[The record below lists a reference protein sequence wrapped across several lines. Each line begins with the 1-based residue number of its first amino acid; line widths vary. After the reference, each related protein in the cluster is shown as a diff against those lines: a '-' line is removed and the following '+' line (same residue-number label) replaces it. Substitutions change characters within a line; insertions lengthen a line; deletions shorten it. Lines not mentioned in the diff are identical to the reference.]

1 MKARKII
8 FKSICWSLLFLAAN
22 AWAQTT
28 AFNYQGKLTEGG
40 NPATGSYQFQ
50 FKLFDALSGGN
61 QIGGTISDVNLT
73 ATNGIFSTKLD
84 FGANALS
91 GANRFLEIAVRHSSS
106 EFYTTLSPREQI
118 ASSPYAVRT
127 LSAASADNALNLGGI
142 PASEYVTNSSVGS
155 SFIRNGTTQQFANF
169 NITGNGFFGGS
180 VGIGT
185 TSPSQLLHLRSQAGL
200 NAASLVQTPAG
211 FFAQYQ
217 LQSGADSPWI
227 IGVQDDFANGGLL
240 FRKGATDLMAIRQT
254 GNVGIGT
261 NSPVGKLHIEGG
273 GLTGLSL
280 LTTGPVSLGGYVS
293 QPRDKGG
300 IVKASIYVI
309 GTTGVIDRCY
319 NGVTGVSLTNGTTTT
334 GCGFSVNH
342 FTAGGYGVNFG
353 FQITDRFISVF
364 PNGIPNFSRIA
375 NYNPGIPSSTTVD
388 VWIMDSTN
396 GSAQDGTFYLI
407 AF

>member
-1 MKARKII
+1 MTKRFLQLTLIV
-8 FKSICWSLLFLAAN
+8 FCLAAQTIL
-22 AWAQTT
+22 AQTT

-40 NPATGSYQFQ
+40 SPANGSYQMQ
-50 FKLFDALSGGN
+50 FKLFDALSGGS
-61 QIGGTISDVNLT
+61 QIGATISDVNLT
-73 ATNGIFSTKLD
+73 VTNGIFSTKLD

-91 GANRFLEIAVRHSSS
+91 GANRWLEIAVRHSSS

-142 PASEYVTNSSVGS
+142 PANEYVTISSVGS
-155 SFIRNGTTQQFANF
+155 SFIRNGTAQQFANF
-169 NITGNGFFGGS
+169 NITGNGFFGS
-180 VGIGT
+180 NVGIGT
-185 TSPSQLLHLRSQAGL
+185 TSPSQLLHIRSQAGL

-280 LTTGPVSLGGYVS
+280 LTTGPVSIGGYMTQS
-293 QPRDKGG
+293 RDKGG
-300 IVKASIYVI
+300 IVKAMVFVNGD
-309 GTTGVIDRCY
+309 GTIIRCY
-319 NGVTGVSLTNGTTTT
+319 NGITGASTG
-334 GCGFSVNH
+334 GCGFTVTRLSSGWYGVDFNFLIDDRFLSVSVNNNNNYGLAPDAGVS
-342 FTAGGYGVNFG
+342 FGIATPNDTAYIYTYQVGSGPS
-353 FQITDRFISVF
+353 DRPF
-364 PNGIPNFSRIA
+364 
-375 NYNPGIPSSTTVD
+375 
-388 VWIMDSTN
+388 M
-396 GSAQDGTFYLI
+396 LI
-407 AF
+407 VY